1 MNINIE
7 ALTQVINDWDPV
19 GLLAGGAPE
28 NEYSIEVREIA
39 QKSTSCKS
47 ETDLAIFIYRVF
59 NDKMGVK
66 LNQLVCLK
74 QAFKIIEY
82 GK

>member
-7 ALTQVINDWDPV
+7 FLTQVINNWDPV

-28 NEYSIEVREIA
+28 NEYSVEVIEIA
-39 QKSTSCKS
+39 QKSSSCKS
-47 ETDLAIFIYRVF
+47 ETDLAILIYGVF
-59 NDKMGVK
+59 NDKLEVK
-66 LNQLVCLK
+66 LNQLDCLK

-82 GK
+82 GR